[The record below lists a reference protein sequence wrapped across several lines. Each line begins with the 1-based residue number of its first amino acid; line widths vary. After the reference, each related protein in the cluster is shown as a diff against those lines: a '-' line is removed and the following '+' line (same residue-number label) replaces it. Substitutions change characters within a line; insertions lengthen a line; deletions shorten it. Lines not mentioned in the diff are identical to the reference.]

1 MHQSYE
7 HGSVLMEFHS
17 PKLNNAFYVF
27 NCAIVMDLFVKAKY
41 CGFCISVNGILM
53 AVVCFVF
60 FAGDETDVAADAEPK
75 YSVAA
80 STRT

>member
-1 MHQSYE
+1 
-7 HGSVLMEFHS
+7 MEFHS
-17 PKLNNAFYVF
+17 SEHNNAFNVF
-27 NCAIVMDLFVKAKY
+27 NCAIVMNLFVKAKY
-41 CGFCISVNGILM
+41 CEFCVSVNEILM

-60 FAGDETDVAADAEPK
+60 FAGDETDVAADAESK